1 MKRLLFTATLMMAL
15 LFSVPSASAEEQDY
29 IQVDWYPLLTDSVG
43 WNITSGGIAF
53 GFVDG
58 VSSEAEVKMG
68 KSFEISWLN
77 VIGAKYNTGHGQRIS
92 VGIGIDWKNYRL
104 AQSARFSVGDN
115 GVRLEEY
122 PSGAVSRKSRLKVF
136 ALELPVIFR
145 QRVGKYVDLFLGEIT
160 NFNLHASVLSAYETA
175 EGKVKET
182 CDKGLHQT
190 PVTFDFM
197 AGVNYRK
204 VGAYL
209 RYSPCRVLKDGYGP
223 KIRTLSVGVVLGL

>member
-15 LFSVPSASAEEQDY
+15 LFSAPCASAEEQDY

-104 AQSARFSVGDN
+104 DKSARFSVGDN
-115 GVRLEEY
+115 GVRLEDY
-122 PSGAVSRKSRLKVF
+122 PSGACSRKSRLKVF
-136 ALELPVIFR
+136 ALELPVVFR
-145 QRVGKYVDLFLGEIT
+145 QRVGKHVDLFLGEIT
-160 NFNLHASVLSAYETA
+160 NFNLHASVLTAYETA

-182 CDKGLHQT
+182 CDKGLHPS
-190 PVTFDFM
+190 PVTFDLM